1 MAQHVRILGAL
12 HIALG
17 AFGVLAAI
25 IVFAVFGGIAGFLS
39 GGFGHNVDAD
49 ARMAVPFLSALGV
62 GITVFLLILSVP
74 GIIVG
79 VGLIRFRPWARIAG
93 IVLSA
98 LDLLHI
104 PFGTIIGVYGLW
116 ALMQPQTEA
125 LFMGRPVY
133 APPGYPAPPP
143 APRA

>member
-17 AFGVLAAI
+17 GFGVFAALV
-25 IVFAVFGGIAGFLS
+25 VFAVFGGIAGALS
-39 GGFGHNVDAD
+39 GAFSHNMDPD
-49 ARMAVPFLSALGV
+49 ARMAVPFLGALGV
-62 GITVFLLILSVP
+62 GITVLLLVLSIP

-79 VGLIRFRPWARIAG
+79 IGLIQFRPWARIAG

-104 PFGTIIGVYGLW
+104 PFGTIVGIYGLW

-125 LFMGRPVY
+125 LFIGRPSFP
-133 APPGYPAPPP
+133 PPG
-143 APRA
+143 